1 MHDQIQPEAARMI
14 KDPSYK
20 FFDFE
25 GEFNK
30 AGYAMLSEEQFE
42 EALFIFKMNT
52 DLFPESANAWD
63 SLAEAYWKSGD
74 TIKAVEFYNKA
85 IALDAEGPIG
95 DHAREMLQTMEAST
109 PKE

>member
-1 MHDQIQPEAARMI
+1 ML

-30 AGYAMLSEEQFE
+30 AGYAMLSEKQFE

-52 DLFPESANAWD
+52 DLFPNSANAWD

-74 TIKAVEFYNKA
+74 TTKAKELYNKA
-85 IALDAEGPIG
+85 IDLDPEGATG
-95 DHAREMLQTMEAST
+95 ANAREMLLKMEASNQ
-109 PKE
+109 KE